1 MVTILHFHLHNPI
14 MMGNKKT
21 KDVQFYA
28 EVGGVYRVVRVMR
41 VDRRAWCVECA
52 CGWVCRWR

>member
-1 MVTILHFHLHNPI
+1 MVTILHFHLIDPI

-28 EVGGVYRVVRVMR
+28 EVGAGVGGGEKLCEKAFV
-41 VDRRAWCVECA
+41 
-52 CGWVCRWR
+52 GGT